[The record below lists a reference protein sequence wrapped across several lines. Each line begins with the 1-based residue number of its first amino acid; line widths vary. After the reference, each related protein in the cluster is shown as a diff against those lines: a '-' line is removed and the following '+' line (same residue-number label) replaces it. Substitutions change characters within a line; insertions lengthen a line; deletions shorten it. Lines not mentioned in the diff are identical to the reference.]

1 MVECVKDNAYLAK
14 NSQDGVKAVTSA
26 VQRLCVLP
34 PLRWAC
40 EYKKEGDG
48 LSVRIENT
56 QSTNN
61 NKKKKISKNNSKE
74 TYFIE
79 AVWEKKKTRLCLKF
93 LTLFFKQ
100 EKKKNNARAFNYQKA
115 QAREG
120 RRERRAQVR
129 STSTQRSSALDKHRE
144 GKIIIIII
152 IKEKKGVDFETYEPK
167 ERPVL

>member
-100 EKKKNNARAFNYQKA
+100 EKKKQCTCFQLSKGASERGEERKTCSGA
-115 QAREG
+115 QHVHA
-120 RRERRAQVR
+120 AII
-129 STSTQRSSALDKHRE
+129 STRQT
-144 GKIIIIII
+144 
-152 IKEKKGVDFETYEPK
+152 
-167 ERPVL
+167 

>member
-100 EKKKNNARAFNYQKA
+100 EKKKTMHVLSIIKRRK
-115 QAREG
+115 
-120 RRERRAQVR
+120 RERGREKDVLRCAARPR
-129 STSTQRSSALDKHRE
+129 SDHQH
-144 GKIIIIII
+144 
-152 IKEKKGVDFETYEPK
+152 
-167 ERPVL
+167 

>member
-1 MVECVKDNAYLAK
+1 M
-14 NSQDGVKAVTSA
+14 
-26 VQRLCVLP
+26 
-34 PLRWAC
+34 RWAC

-79 AVWEKKKTRLCLKF
+79 AVWGKKKKTLLYLKF
-93 LTLFFKQ
+93 LYFFFKQ
-100 EKKKNNARAFNYQKA
+100 KKKKNNARAFNYQKA